1 MSEEAYLQ
9 MQETLYDVQASNWSL
24 ANRNPV
30 VGSYDQH
37 NHWNDYDE
45 FLFKDFET
53 DNLIALEY
61 GVGPAR
67 NLIRFDNRFKRIDG
81 VDISKINIEKAII
94 NLNDAK
100 IIGNNLFVCD
110 GKSIPCDAEQYD
122 VVFSVICFQ
131 HICCHSIRYKIL
143 EECFRVLKAGGKL
156 CFQMGYGGRLSH
168 PNHSISSYFENATN
182 ARGTNGIHDV
192 SMTNLTDIESDL
204 LKIGFDEFASDIRPT
219 GPGDRHFRWVFI
231 QVSKK

>member
-1 MSEEAYLQ
+1 
-9 MQETLYDVQASNWSL
+9 
-24 ANRNPV
+24 
-30 VGSYDQH
+30 
-37 NHWNDYDE
+37 
-45 FLFKDFET
+45 LFKDFET

-143 EECFRVLKAGGKL
+143 EECFRVLKPEGKL
-156 CFQMGYGGRLSH
+156 CFQMGYGGK
-168 PNHSISSYFENATN
+168 PNHPKISVSSYFENIIN
-182 ARGTNGIHDV
+182 ASGTNGSHDV
-192 SMTNLTDIESDL
+192 SITNVADLEGDL
-204 LKIGFDEFASDIRPT
+204 LKIGFEDFVFDMRPV
-219 GPGDRHFRWVFI
+219 GPGDNHANWLFA
-231 QVSKK
+231 QVTKK